1 MARCSRVSCV
11 SAGVGCPA
19 AWSQF
24 RLLSAGPA
32 RTRRCPAPRALPPP
46 LPEKTVSPS
55 GSLSAGGLARLG
67 GKEGGELPPAPLSCV
82 VACYLP
88 SAQLPQSPWASS
100 DCQCPP
106 VYLIAPGVSAGAL
119 SISPLQQPSLSPT
132 ITPLS
137 PRFCL
142 LWDYFAAFSPLLL
155 SACCHRPPVPSGLV
169 VNTTVTCLSSS
180 LTSPAAPS
188 FLTWVLHPAPVKPLC
203 FPPAVGSSYPLPPR
217 HRLCPGP
224 ALPTTSLQV
233 ISLSPPMPHAFN
245 PQLGL
250 FPEPQT
256 CTPSYLLAVSVC
268 I

>member
-1 MARCSRVSCV
+1 M
-11 SAGVGCPA
+11 
-19 AWSQF
+19 
-24 RLLSAGPA
+24 
-32 RTRRCPAPRALPPP
+32 
-46 LPEKTVSPS
+46 
-55 GSLSAGGLARLG
+55 
-67 GKEGGELPPAPLSCV
+67 PPAPLSCV

-88 SAQLPQSPWASS
+88 SAQLPQSPWGSS

-137 PRFCL
+137 P
-142 LWDYFAAFSPLLL
+142 ASAFSGTISLL
-155 SACCHRPPVPSGLV
+155 SLLSSYQPVVADHPSPVACMV
-169 VNTTVTCLSSS
+169 VNTMVPCLPSS

-188 FLTWVLHPAPVKPLC
+188 FLTWVLHPALVKPLW
-203 FPPAVGSSYPLPPR
+203 FPPAVGSSYPLRPR

-224 ALPTTSLQV
+224 AFPTTSLQV
-233 ISLSPPMPHAFN
+233 ISLSPPMTHALN

-256 CTPSYLLAVSVC
+256 CTPSYLLAISVC

>member
-1 MARCSRVSCV
+1 MSCV

-46 LPEKTVSPS
+46 LPGKTVSPS

-137 PRFCL
+137 PRFGL

-155 SACCHRPPVPSGLV
+155 SACCHRPPVPSGLHGGKYNGHLSV
-169 VNTTVTCLSSS
+169 FVFDLTGCSLLLDLGASPGPGEATLLSSRCW
-180 LTSPAAPS
+180 LLLSPSAPAS
-188 FLTWVLHPAPVKPLC
+188 
-203 FPPAVGSSYPLPPR
+203 
-217 HRLCPGP
+217 
-224 ALPTTSLQV
+224 ALPGACFAYNLSAGHF
-233 ISLSPPMPHAFN
+233 SLSAN
-245 PQLGL
+245 A
-250 FPEPQT
+250 
-256 CTPSYLLAVSVC
+256 SC